1 MQSSAWVV
9 TRFLNVESNDPCY
22 SMVCAGQLTFFLST
36 RSVTN
41 HLVSNLRRQQMIARR
56 PQRCGKPQTAAS
68 SRWRGCISRS
78 STRPIR
84 EWVFRARVCFNMC
97 TADIGHSR
105 ESRRVRDDTTSS
117 TPIAFFNNA
126 HYQQLLSANMLD
138 DILACQHVG
147 WATCRRRRRR
157 RWLHYPLEMA
167 SMI

>member
-1 MQSSAWVV
+1 MMQSSAWVV

-36 RSVTN
+36 HSVTN

-117 TPIAFFNNA
+117 TPTMRITNSCSRLICSTTS
-126 HYQQLLSANMLD
+126 LLASTLGGR
-138 DILACQHVG
+138 LAG
-147 WATCRRRRRR
+147 GDGGGDGSTT
-157 RWLHYPLEMA
+157 P
-167 SMI
+167 